1 MNTESTSL
9 QEMKNAATALILLDI
24 SALKQEQQRQADLIE
39 QQELQIARLAE
50 DVAVLE
56 AHLSLSGI
64 GPSTEY

>member
-9 QEMKNAATALILLDI
+9 QEMKNAAMALILLDI

-56 AHLSLSGI
+56 ARLSLSGI
-64 GPSTEY
+64 G